1 MPFDT
6 KYFKTRQQALAYF
19 NKVARG
25 HIAFMIRDN
34 ESDEYLVAT
43 EEYYRFIKRVIPQQE
58 WDLDMS
64 LELCSE

>member
-19 NKVARG
+19 NKVARE

-34 ESDEYLVAT
+34 ESDDYLVAT
-43 EEYYRFIKRVIPQQE
+43 EEYYRFITQE